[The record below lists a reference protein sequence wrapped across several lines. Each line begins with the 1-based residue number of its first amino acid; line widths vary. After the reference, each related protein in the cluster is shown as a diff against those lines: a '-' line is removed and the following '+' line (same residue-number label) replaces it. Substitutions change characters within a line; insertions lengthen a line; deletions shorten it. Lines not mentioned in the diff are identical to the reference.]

1 MRQGKR
7 NGWLANGSSYGMA
20 SEGCLCCEYRTQ
32 GRPASSDLTIICRMN
47 NYEHTGSSAGKHAA
61 QRPDLERVQLNAAES
76 PYPTAP
82 RNVREEQRAQA
93 QRQRAAAVAE
103 QAAQSAATAQAA
115 LGQQPT
121 QAIPGQQPTEA
132 IPGPRRG
139 KHGRA
144 RNAQQ
149 VRNGWDAQQTQTIP
163 GQQPTQAIPG
173 QQPTEAMPRGK
184 HGKRSRNGKP
194 RKKSFVTRKVEAWC
208 SRVLGA
214 VSGDG
219 LAEQEAEYASG
230 RTTRDYVWNTVGVGL
245 WGMVFPVLTIV
256 VTQLAGAEQAGMF
269 SLAFVTA
276 LLLMFVGNYGV
287 RNFQASD
294 LDEEYSFA
302 DYQANRVL
310 TVVIMLVAGIT
321 YCKFRG
327 YTDQMWLMSLGVY
340 LYKAVDALADV
351 YEGRLQQVD
360 KLYLAGISQAFRS
373 AAALIGFSLALL
385 ITRNVGVSSIVM
397 AVIAALTFVVFTFP
411 LAQLETPKSRS
422 ANAKRVIGLL
432 KQCFPLFVALFMYNL
447 IDNKPKCVMEGA
459 LSYDNQLYYNALYFP
474 AHAILLTSGFIYK
487 PMLLK
492 MANAWADP
500 AKRKKFDLII
510 VVMFVIIVAIT
521 VVMAG
526 AMSWFGL
533 AIMSFLYGIDFEQY
547 RGLCFVMLAAGGVTA
562 GIEFLYQVITVL
574 RRQRAVT
581 KLYLI
586 TFGFS
591 LFVPVLLVIFAGLP
605 GAVIGYLIV
614 MCILLVLLVSEYAS
628 IRMDLHRKLTGKAAP
643 DAEMPRAA
651 RTAAMAPVQVAGAQ
665 AVGVQAVAAGV
676 PQAVAATQAQVQQA
690 AAAPQ
695 AGAPAEANVAVRG
708 AHAPKTPMANAPS
721 EAAAAGNPTP
731 DRSTAAGNANR
742 QASAPARLFVPEVY
756 DTAPIS
762 WTAGG
767 TVGIAQPEPEAPEP
781 ADEESKGSNA

>member
-1 MRQGKR
+1 
-7 NGWLANGSSYGMA
+7 
-20 SEGCLCCEYRTQ
+20 
-32 GRPASSDLTIICRMN
+32 MN
-47 NYEHTGSSAGKHAA
+47 NYEHTGSSTGKHAA

-103 QAAQSAATAQAA
+103 QVAQSAATAQAT

-121 QAIPGQQPTEA
+121 QVIPGQQPTEA

-149 VRNGWDAQQTQTIP
+149 VRNEWDAQQTQAVYGQQPTQAVY

-173 QQPTEAMPRGK
+173 QQPTAAMPGGQPTEAMPRGK

-385 ITRNVGVSSIVM
+385 ITRNVGVSSIIM

-422 ANAKRVIGLL
+422 ANAKRVIALL

-447 IDNKPKCVMEGA
+447 IDNMPKFVMEGA

-591 LFVPVLLVIFAGLP
+591 LFVPVLLVNFTGLP

-665 AVGVQAVAAGV
+665 AAGVQAVAAGV
-676 PQAVAATQAQVQQA
+676 PQAGAATQAQVQQA
-690 AAAPQ
+690 AAAQAAQATVVQQ
-695 AGAPAEANVAVRG
+695 AGAPAQANAAARG
-708 AHAPKTPMANAPS
+708 AHAPKAPLANAPV
-721 EAAAAGNPTP
+721 EASAAGNPTP
-731 DRSTAAGNANR
+731 DRSTAAGNANH
-742 QASAPARLFVPEVY
+742 QTSAPARLFVPEVY

-781 ADEESKGSNA
+781 AGEEGKGSNA

>member
-1 MRQGKR
+1 
-7 NGWLANGSSYGMA
+7 
-20 SEGCLCCEYRTQ
+20 
-32 GRPASSDLTIICRMN
+32 MN

-82 RNVREEQRAQA
+82 RNVREA
-93 QRQRAAAVAE
+93 QRERAAAMAE
-103 QAAQSAATAQAA
+103 QAAQSAAT
-115 LGQQPT
+115 T
-121 QAIPGQQPTEA
+121 QAIPGQQPTQAIPSQQPTAA
-132 IPGPRRG
+132 IPGTRRG

-149 VRNGWDAQQTQTIP
+149 VRSDWDAQQTQAVY

-173 QQPTEAMPRGK
+173 QQPTAAMPGAQATEAMPRGK
-184 HGKRSRNGKP
+184 HGKRARNGKP

-411 LAQLETPKSRS
+411 LAQLETPKSRRAS
-422 ANAKRVIGLL
+422 AKRVIALL

-447 IDNKPKCVMEGA
+447 IDNMPKFVMEGA

-500 AKRKKFDLII
+500 SKRKKFDLII

-521 VVMAG
+521 VVVAG

-591 LFVPVLLVIFAGLP
+591 LFVPVLLVNFTGLP

-651 RTAAMAPVQVAGAQ
+651 RTGAMAPVQVAGAQ
-665 AVGVQAVAAGV
+665 AVAAAGAAPQAVDV
-676 PQAVAATQAQVQQA
+676 PMQAQVQQAVAATQAQQTAAAQTAQAAVTQQA
-690 AAAPQ
+690 NPAA
-695 AGAPAEANVAVRG
+695 RG
-708 AHAPKTPMANAPS
+708 AHAPKASITES
-721 EAAAAGNPTP
+721 PTP
-731 DRSTAAGNANR
+731 DRSAVGDADR
-742 QASAPARLFVPEVY
+742 QTPAPGRRLVPEMY
-756 DTAPIS
+756 DAAPIS
-762 WTAGG
+762 WSAGG
-767 TVGIAQPEPEAPEP
+767 TAGIAQPEPEAPESN
-781 ADEESKGSNA
+781 DEGEDGNA

>member
-1 MRQGKR
+1 
-7 NGWLANGSSYGMA
+7 
-20 SEGCLCCEYRTQ
+20 
-32 GRPASSDLTIICRMN
+32 MN
-47 NYEHTGSSAGKHAA
+47 NYEHTDSSAGKHAA

-93 QRQRAAAVAE
+93 QRQRAAAMAE
-103 QAAQSAATAQAA
+103 QAAQSAATTQAIPGQQQTQA
-115 LGQQPT
+115 IPGQQPT

-149 VRNGWDAQQTQTIP
+149 VRNGWDAQQTQAVYS
-163 GQQPTQAIPG
+163 QQPTQAIPG
-173 QQPTEAMPRGK
+173 QQPTAAMPGCQPTEAMPRGK

-245 WGMVFPVLTIV
+245 WGIVFPVLTIV

-422 ANAKRVIGLL
+422 ANAKRVIALL

-447 IDNKPKCVMEGA
+447 IDNMPKFVMEGA

-510 VVMFVIIVAIT
+510 VVMLVIIVAIT
-521 VVMAG
+521 VVVAG

-591 LFVPVLLVIFAGLP
+591 LFVPVLLVNFTGLP

-651 RTAAMAPVQVAGAQ
+651 RTAAMAPVQVAGAGAQ
-665 AVGVQAVAAGV
+665 AAGVQAVAASV
-676 PQAVAATQAQVQQA
+676 PQAVAATQAQQA
-690 AAAPQ
+690 E
-695 AGAPAEANVAVRG
+695 APAEANAAARG
-708 AHAPKTPMANAPS
+708 AHAPKEPMANAPV
-721 EAAAAGNPTP
+721 EASADVNPTP
-731 DRSTAAGNANR
+731 DRSTAAGNADR
-742 QASAPARLFVPEVY
+742 QASAPARLFVPDVY

-781 ADEESKGSNA
+781 AGEKGEDDNG

>member
-1 MRQGKR
+1 
-7 NGWLANGSSYGMA
+7 
-20 SEGCLCCEYRTQ
+20 
-32 GRPASSDLTIICRMN
+32 MN

-82 RNVREEQRAQA
+82 RNVREA
-93 QRQRAAAVAE
+93 QRERAAAMAE
-103 QAAQSAATAQAA
+103 QAAQSAAT
-115 LGQQPT
+115 T
-121 QAIPGQQPTEA
+121 QA
-132 IPGPRRG
+132 
-139 KHGRA
+139 
-144 RNAQQ
+144 
-149 VRNGWDAQQTQTIP
+149 IP

-173 QQPTEAMPRGK
+173 QQPTEAIGGTRRGKHGRARNAQQVRSDWDTQPTQAVYGQQPTQAIPGQQPTAAMPGAQATEAMPRGK
-184 HGKRSRNGKP
+184 HGKRARNGKP

-447 IDNKPKCVMEGA
+447 IDNMPKFVMEGA

-500 AKRKKFDLII
+500 TKRKKFDLII

-521 VVMAG
+521 VVVAG

-591 LFVPVLLVIFAGLP
+591 LFVPVLLVNFTGLP

-651 RTAAMAPVQVAGAQ
+651 RTGAMAPVQVAGTSAQ
-665 AVGVQAVAAGV
+665 ADVA
-676 PQAVAATQAQVQQA
+676 QQA
-690 AAAPQ
+690 DA
-695 AGAPAEANVAVRG
+695 AVRG
-708 AHAPKTPMANAPS
+708 AHAPKAPIANAPA
-721 EAAAAGNPTP
+721 EAAAAGNPAP
-731 DRSTAAGNANR
+731 DRSAAGNADR
-742 QASAPARLFVPEVY
+742 QASAPARQFVPEAY

-767 TVGIAQPEPEAPEP
+767 TVGIAQPEPESPEP
-781 ADEESKGSNA
+781 AGEEGEGDNA

>member
-1 MRQGKR
+1 
-7 NGWLANGSSYGMA
+7 
-20 SEGCLCCEYRTQ
+20 
-32 GRPASSDLTIICRMN
+32 MN

-115 LGQQPT
+115 LDQQPT

-132 IPGPRRG
+132 IPGARRG

-149 VRNGWDAQQTQTIP
+149 VRNGRDSQQTQTIP

-173 QQPTEAMPRGK
+173 QQPTAAMPGCQPTEAMPRGK

-422 ANAKRVIGLL
+422 ANAKRVIALL

-447 IDNKPKCVMEGA
+447 IDNMPKFVMEGA

-521 VVMAG
+521 VVVAG

-591 LFVPVLLVIFAGLP
+591 LFVPVLLVNFTGLP

-651 RTAAMAPVQVAGAQ
+651 RTAAMAPVQVAGASAQ
-665 AVGVQAVAAGV
+665 SAAVGM

>member
-1 MRQGKR
+1 
-7 NGWLANGSSYGMA
+7 
-20 SEGCLCCEYRTQ
+20 
-32 GRPASSDLTIICRMN
+32 MN

-103 QAAQSAATAQAA
+103 QAAQSAAT
-115 LGQQPT
+115 T
-121 QAIPGQQPTEA
+121 Q
-132 IPGPRRG
+132 
-139 KHGRA
+139 
-144 RNAQQ
+144 
-149 VRNGWDAQQTQTIP
+149 VIP

-184 HGKRSRNGKP
+184 HGRRSRNGKP

-397 AVIAALTFVVFTFP
+397 AVIAAITFVVFTFP
-411 LAQLETPKSRS
+411 LAQLETPKSRR
-422 ANAKRVIGLL
+422 ANAKRVIALL

-447 IDNKPKCVMEGA
+447 IDNMPKFVMEGA

-510 VVMFVIIVAIT
+510 VVMFVIIVGIT
-521 VVMAG
+521 VVVAG

-591 LFVPVLLVIFAGLP
+591 LFVPVLLVNFTGLP

-643 DAEMPRAA
+643 DAEMPRAS
-651 RTAAMAPVQVAGAQ
+651 RTGAMAPVQVAGAGASAMPQ
-665 AVGVQAVAAGV
+665 AAGV
-676 PQAVAATQAQVQQA
+676 PQAVAAGMPQMAGAPMQTQQA
-690 AAAPQ
+690 AVAQTAQMASAPQ
-695 AGAPAEANVAVRG
+695 TDAAVRG
-708 AHAPKTPMANAPS
+708 AHAPKAPVANVPS
-721 EAAAAGNPTP
+721 EAAAGNPTP
-731 DRSTAAGNANR
+731 DRNVAGNVDR
-742 QASAPARLFVPEVY
+742 QASAPGCRFVPEMY
-756 DTAPIS
+756 DAAPIS

-767 TVGIAQPEPEAPEP
+767 TVGIAQPEPEAPESN
-781 ADEESKGSNA
+781 DEGEDDNKA

>member
-1 MRQGKR
+1 MSTR
-7 NGWLANGSSYGMA
+7 
-20 SEGCLCCEYRTQ
+20 
-32 GRPASSDLTIICRMN
+32 RPA
-47 NYEHTGSSAGKHAA
+47 AG
-61 QRPDLERVQLNAAES
+61 
-76 PYPTAP
+76 
-82 RNVREEQRAQA
+82 
-93 QRQRAAAVAE
+93 
-103 QAAQSAATAQAA
+103 
-115 LGQQPT
+115 
-121 QAIPGQQPTEA
+121 
-132 IPGPRRG
+132 
-139 KHGRA
+139 
-144 RNAQQ
+144 
-149 VRNGWDAQQTQTIP
+149 
-163 GQQPTQAIPG
+163 
-173 QQPTEAMPRGK
+173 
-184 HGKRSRNGKP
+184 
-194 RKKSFVTRKVEAWC
+194 
-208 SRVLGA
+208 
-214 VSGDG
+214 
-219 LAEQEAEYASG
+219 
-230 RTTRDYVWNTVGVGL
+230 
-245 WGMVFPVLTIV
+245 
-256 VTQLAGAEQAGMF
+256 
-269 SLAFVTA
+269 
-276 LLLMFVGNYGV
+276 
-287 RNFQASD
+287 
-294 LDEEYSFA
+294 
-302 DYQANRVL
+302 
-310 TVVIMLVAGIT
+310 
-321 YCKFRG
+321 
-327 YTDQMWLMSLGVY
+327 
-340 LYKAVDALADV
+340 
-351 YEGRLQQVD
+351 D

-447 IDNKPKCVMEGA
+447 IDNMPKFVMEGA

-526 AMSWFGL
+526 AMGWFGL

-574 RRQRAVT
+574 RRQRRRDQAVPDH
-581 KLYLI
+581 LR
-586 TFGFS
+586 
-591 LFVPVLLVIFAGLP
+591 VQPVRACSAGELH
-605 GAVIGYLIV
+605 GAARRRDRIPDRHVHPAGAAGQRIRVHSHGP
-614 MCILLVLLVSEYAS
+614 AS
-628 IRMDLHRKLTGKAAP
+628 QAHRQGRA

-665 AVGVQAVAAGV
+665 AAGVQAVAASV
-676 PQAVAATQAQVQQA
+676 PQAAAAAQAQVQQA
-690 AAAPQ
+690 AAAQAAQATVVQQ
-695 AGAPAEANVAVRG
+695 AGAPAEANAAARG
-708 AHAPKTPMANAPS
+708 AHAPKAPLANAPS

-731 DRSTAAGNANR
+731 DRSTTAGNANR

-781 ADEESKGSNA
+781 AGEEGKGSNA

>member
-1 MRQGKR
+1 
-7 NGWLANGSSYGMA
+7 
-20 SEGCLCCEYRTQ
+20 
-32 GRPASSDLTIICRMN
+32 MN

-93 QRQRAAAVAE
+93 QRQRAAAAAE
-103 QAAQSAATAQAA
+103 QAAQSAATTQAIP
-115 LGQQPT
+115 GQQPT
-121 QAIPGQQPTEA
+121 QAIPGQQPTEVIGGA
-132 IPGPRRG
+132 RRG

-149 VRNGWDAQQTQTIP
+149 VRNGWDTQQTQAVY

-173 QQPTEAMPRGK
+173 QQPTAAMPGAQATEAMPRGK

-327 YTDQMWLMSLGVY
+327 YADQMWLMSLGVY

-397 AVIAALTFVVFTFP
+397 AVIAAITFVVFTFP

-447 IDNKPKCVMEGA
+447 IDNMPKFVMEGA

-510 VVMFVIIVAIT
+510 VVMFVIIVGIT
-521 VVMAG
+521 VVVAG

-591 LFVPVLLVIFAGLP
+591 LFVPVLLVNFTGLP

-651 RTAAMAPVQVAGAQ
+651 RTGAMAPVKVAGAS
-665 AVGVQAVAAGV
+665 A
-676 PQAVAATQAQVQQA
+676 QA
-690 AAAPQ
+690 AAAPMQ
-695 AGAPAEANVAVRG
+695 AQAQWAAVSPQAQAQAQQAAVAPQAQAQAMQQTAAAQATQATAVQQTDAAARG
-708 AHAPKTPMANAPS
+708 AHAPKAPMAS
-721 EAAAAGNPTP
+721 
-731 DRSTAAGNANR
+731 
-742 QASAPARLFVPEVY
+742 
-756 DTAPIS
+756 APIS

-767 TVGIAQPEPEAPEP
+767 TVGIAQTEPETPESSGE
-781 ADEESKGSNA
+781 DNGGNA

>member
-1 MRQGKR
+1 
-7 NGWLANGSSYGMA
+7 
-20 SEGCLCCEYRTQ
+20 
-32 GRPASSDLTIICRMN
+32 MN

-82 RNVREEQRAQA
+82 RNVREA
-93 QRQRAAAVAE
+93 QRERAAAMAE
-103 QAAQSAATAQAA
+103 QAAQSAAT
-115 LGQQPT
+115 T
-121 QAIPGQQPTEA
+121 QA
-132 IPGPRRG
+132 
-139 KHGRA
+139 
-144 RNAQQ
+144 
-149 VRNGWDAQQTQTIP
+149 IP

-173 QQPTEAMPRGK
+173 QQPTAAIPGTRRGKHGRARNAQQVRSDWDAQQTQAAYGQQPTQAIPGQQPTAAMPGSQATESMPRGK
-184 HGKRSRNGKP
+184 HGKRARNGKP

-340 LYKAVDALADV
+340 LYKAIDALADV

-411 LAQLETPKSRS
+411 LAQLETPKSRRAS
-422 ANAKRVIGLL
+422 AKRVIALL

-447 IDNKPKCVMEGA
+447 IDNMPKFVMEGA

-500 AKRKKFDLII
+500 SKRKKFDLII
-510 VVMFVIIVAIT
+510 VVMFVIIVGIT
-521 VVMAG
+521 VVVAG

-591 LFVPVLLVIFAGLP
+591 LFVPVLLVNFTGLP

-651 RTAAMAPVQVAGAQ
+651 RTGAMAPVQVAGAG
-665 AVGVQAVAAGV
+665 AGVMPQAVAAGM
-676 PQAVAATQAQVQQA
+676 PQTAGAPLQAQAQQA
-690 AAAPQ
+690 AVAQASQAASAPQ
-695 AGAPAEANVAVRG
+695 ADAAVRG
-708 AHAPKTPMANAPS
+708 AHAAKTPAANAPR

-731 DRSTAAGNANR
+731 DRNAAGDADR
-742 QASAPARLFVPEVY
+742 QASAPGRRFVPQVY
-756 DTAPIS
+756 DAAPIS

-767 TVGIAQPEPEAPEP
+767 TVGIAQPEPEAPES
-781 ADEESKGSNA
+781 AGEEDEGVNA

>member
-1 MRQGKR
+1 
-7 NGWLANGSSYGMA
+7 
-20 SEGCLCCEYRTQ
+20 
-32 GRPASSDLTIICRMN
+32 MN

-121 QAIPGQQPTEA
+121 QAIPGQQPTE
-132 IPGPRRG
+132 
-139 KHGRA
+139 
-144 RNAQQ
+144 
-149 VRNGWDAQQTQTIP
+149 
-163 GQQPTQAIPG
+163 AIPG

-447 IDNKPKCVMEGA
+447 IDNMPKFVMEGA

-591 LFVPVLLVIFAGLP
+591 LFVPVLLVNFTGLP

>member
-1 MRQGKR
+1 
-7 NGWLANGSSYGMA
+7 
-20 SEGCLCCEYRTQ
+20 
-32 GRPASSDLTIICRMN
+32 MN
-47 NYEHTGSSAGKHAA
+47 NYEHTGSSTGKHAA

-103 QAAQSAATAQAA
+103 QVAQSAATAQAT

-121 QAIPGQQPTEA
+121 QVIPGQQPTEA

-149 VRNGWDAQQTQTIP
+149 VRNEWDAQQTQAVYGQQPTQAVY

-173 QQPTEAMPRGK
+173 QQPTAAMPGGQPTEAMPRGK

-385 ITRNVGVSSIVM
+385 ITRNVGVSSIIM

-422 ANAKRVIGLL
+422 ANAKRVIALL

-447 IDNKPKCVMEGA
+447 IDNMPKFVMEGA

-492 MANAWADP
+492 MANAWADL

-591 LFVPVLLVIFAGLP
+591 LFVPVLLVNFTGLP

-665 AVGVQAVAAGV
+665 AAGVQAVAAGV
-676 PQAVAATQAQVQQA
+676 PQAGAATQAQVQQA
-690 AAAPQ
+690 AAAQAAQATVVQQ
-695 AGAPAEANVAVRG
+695 AGAPAQANAAARG
-708 AHAPKTPMANAPS
+708 AHAPKAPLANAPV
-721 EAAAAGNPTP
+721 EASAAGNPTP
-731 DRSTAAGNANR
+731 DRSTAAGNANH
-742 QASAPARLFVPEVY
+742 QTSAPARLFVPEVY

-781 ADEESKGSNA
+781 AGEEGKGSNA

>member
-1 MRQGKR
+1 
-7 NGWLANGSSYGMA
+7 
-20 SEGCLCCEYRTQ
+20 
-32 GRPASSDLTIICRMN
+32 MN

-103 QAAQSAATAQAA
+103 QAAQSAATTQAIPS
-115 LGQQPT
+115 QQPT

-132 IPGPRRG
+132 IGGARRG

-149 VRNGWDAQQTQTIP
+149 VRNDWDAQQTQAVY

-173 QQPTEAMPRGK
+173 QQPTAAMPGVQATEAIPRGK
-184 HGKRSRNGKP
+184 HGKRARNGKP

-230 RTTRDYVWNTVGVGL
+230 RTTRDYVWNTIGVGL

-310 TVVIMLVAGIT
+310 TVVIMLMAGIT

-411 LAQLETPKSRS
+411 LAQLETPKSRR
-422 ANAKRVIGLL
+422 ANAKRVIALL

-447 IDNKPKCVMEGA
+447 IDNMPKFVMEGA

-510 VVMFVIIVAIT
+510 VVMFVIIVGIT
-521 VVMAG
+521 VVVAG

-591 LFVPVLLVIFAGLP
+591 LFVPVLLVNFTGLP

-643 DAEMPRAA
+643 DAEMPRAS
-651 RTAAMAPVQVAGAQ
+651 RTGAMAPVQVAGAGAQ
-665 AVGVQAVAAGV
+665 ADV
-676 PQAVAATQAQVQQA
+676 VQQA
-690 AAAPQ
+690 DA
-695 AGAPAEANVAVRG
+695 AVRG
-708 AHAPKTPMANAPS
+708 AHAPKAPVV
-721 EAAAAGNPTP
+721 N
-731 DRSTAAGNANR
+731 
-742 QASAPARLFVPEVY
+742 
-756 DTAPIS
+756 APIS

-767 TVGIAQPEPEAPEP
+767 TVGIAQPEPEAPESD
-781 ADEESKGSNA
+781 DEGEDGNA

>member
-1 MRQGKR
+1 
-7 NGWLANGSSYGMA
+7 
-20 SEGCLCCEYRTQ
+20 
-32 GRPASSDLTIICRMN
+32 MN

-103 QAAQSAATAQAA
+103 QAAQSAATTQAIPGQQQTQA
-115 LGQQPT
+115 IPGQQPT

-132 IPGPRRG
+132 TGGARRG

-149 VRNGWDAQQTQTIP
+149 VRNGWDAQQTQAVY

-173 QQPTEAMPRGK
+173 QQPTAAMPGAQPTEAMPRGK

-194 RKKSFVTRKVEAWC
+194 RKKSFITRKVEAWC

-230 RTTRDYVWNTVGVGL
+230 RTTRDYVWNTIGVGL

-397 AVIAALTFVVFTFP
+397 AVIAAVTFVVLTFP
-411 LAQLETPKSRS
+411 LAQLETPKSRR
-422 ANAKRVIGLL
+422 ANAKRVIALL

-447 IDNKPKCVMEGA
+447 IDNMPKFVMEGA

-510 VVMFVIIVAIT
+510 VVMFVIIVGIT
-521 VVMAG
+521 VVVAG

-547 RGLCFVMLAAGGVTA
+547 RGLCFVMLTAGGVTA

-591 LFVPVLLVIFAGLP
+591 LFVPVLLVNFTGLP

-643 DAEMPRAA
+643 DAEMPRAS
-651 RTAAMAPVQVAGAQ
+651 RTGAMAPVQVAGAGASAMPQ
-665 AVGVQAVAAGV
+665 AAGV
-676 PQAVAATQAQVQQA
+676 PQAVAAGM
-690 AAAPQ
+690 PQ
-695 AGAPAEANVAVRG
+695 MAGAPMQAQQADAAVRG
-708 AHAPKTPMANAPS
+708 AHAPKAPMANAPS
-721 EAAAAGNPTP
+721 EAAAGNPTP
-731 DRSTAAGNANR
+731 DRNAAGNVDR
-742 QASAPARLFVPEVY
+742 QASAPGRRFVPEMY
-756 DTAPIS
+756 DAAPIS

-767 TVGIAQPEPEAPEP
+767 TVGIAQPEPETPESN
-781 ADEESKGSNA
+781 DEGEDDSKA

>member
-1 MRQGKR
+1 
-7 NGWLANGSSYGMA
+7 
-20 SEGCLCCEYRTQ
+20 
-32 GRPASSDLTIICRMN
+32 MN

-121 QAIPGQQPTEA
+121 QAIPGQQPTET

-149 VRNGWDAQQTQTIP
+149 VRNGWDAQQTQAVY

-173 QQPTEAMPRGK
+173 QQPTAAMPGGK

-422 ANAKRVIGLL
+422 ANAKRVIALL

-447 IDNKPKCVMEGA
+447 IDNMPKFVMEGA

-591 LFVPVLLVIFAGLP
+591 LFVPVLLVNFTGLP

-651 RTAAMAPVQVAGAQ
+651 RTAAMAPVQVAGASAQ
-665 AVGVQAVAAGV
+665 STAVDM
-676 PQAVAATQAQVQQA
+676 PQAVAATQAQVQQPAAAQQA

-708 AHAPKTPMANAPS
+708 AHAPKAPMANAPS

-731 DRSTAAGNANR
+731 DRSTTAGNANR

-781 ADEESKGSNA
+781 AGEEGKGSNA

>member
-1 MRQGKR
+1 
-7 NGWLANGSSYGMA
+7 
-20 SEGCLCCEYRTQ
+20 
-32 GRPASSDLTIICRMN
+32 MN

-82 RNVREEQRAQA
+82 RNVREA
-93 QRQRAAAVAE
+93 QRERAAAMAE
-103 QAAQSAATAQAA
+103 QAAQSAAT
-115 LGQQPT
+115 T
-121 QAIPGQQPTEA
+121 QA
-132 IPGPRRG
+132 
-139 KHGRA
+139 
-144 RNAQQ
+144 
-149 VRNGWDAQQTQTIP
+149 IP

-173 QQPTEAMPRGK
+173 QQPTQAIPGQQPTQAIPSQQPTAAIPGTRRGKHGRARNAQQVRSDWDAPQTQAAYGQQPTQAIPGQQPTAAMPGSQATESMPRGK
-184 HGKRSRNGKP
+184 HGKRARNGKP

-245 WGMVFPVLTIV
+245 WGMAFPVLTIV

-310 TVVIMLVAGIT
+310 TVIIMLVAGIT

-340 LYKAVDALADV
+340 LYKAIDALADV

-411 LAQLETPKSRS
+411 LAQLETPKSRRAS
-422 ANAKRVIGLL
+422 AKRVIALL

-447 IDNKPKCVMEGA
+447 IDNMPKFVMEGA

-500 AKRKKFDLII
+500 SKRKKFDLII
-510 VVMFVIIVAIT
+510 VVMFVIIVGIT
-521 VVMAG
+521 VVVAG

-591 LFVPVLLVIFAGLP
+591 LFVPVLLVNFTGLP

-651 RTAAMAPVQVAGAQ
+651 RTGAMAPVQVAGAG
-665 AVGVQAVAAGV
+665 AGVMPQAVAAGM
-676 PQAVAATQAQVQQA
+676 PQTAGAPLQAQAQQA
-690 AAAPQ
+690 AVAQASQAASAPQ
-695 AGAPAEANVAVRG
+695 ADAAVRG
-708 AHAPKTPMANAPS
+708 AHAAKTPAANAPR

-731 DRSTAAGNANR
+731 DRNAAGDADR
-742 QASAPARLFVPEVY
+742 QASAPGRRFVPQVY
-756 DTAPIS
+756 DAAPIS

-767 TVGIAQPEPEAPEP
+767 TVGIAQPEPEAPES
-781 ADEESKGSNA
+781 AGEEDEGVNA

>member
-1 MRQGKR
+1 
-7 NGWLANGSSYGMA
+7 
-20 SEGCLCCEYRTQ
+20 
-32 GRPASSDLTIICRMN
+32 MN

-93 QRQRAAAVAE
+93 QRQRAAAVAK
-103 QAAQSAATAQAA
+103 QASRSAATTQAIPGQQQTQA
-115 LGQQPT
+115 IPGQQPT

-132 IPGPRRG
+132 IGGERRG

-149 VRNGWDAQQTQTIP
+149 VRNNWDAQPTQAVY

-173 QQPTEAMPRGK
+173 QQPTAAMPGGQPTAAMPGGQPTEAMPRGK

-397 AVIAALTFVVFTFP
+397 AVIAAITFVVFTFP

-447 IDNKPKCVMEGA
+447 IDNMPKFVMEGA

-500 AKRKKFDLII
+500 TKRKKFDLII

-521 VVMAG
+521 VVVAG

-591 LFVPVLLVIFAGLP
+591 LFVPVLLVNFTGLP

-651 RTAAMAPVQVAGAQ
+651 RTGAMAPVQVAGAGER
-665 AVGVQAVAAGV
+665 AAAGV
-676 PQAVAATQAQVQQA
+676 VPQATVAPMQAQAMAGGAVPQAAGAPMRAAAAQQATAAQVQRA
-690 AAAPQ
+690 AAQ
-695 AGAPAEANVAVRG
+695 RAV
-708 AHAPKTPMANAPS
+708 
-721 EAAAAGNPTP
+721 
-731 DRSTAAGNANR
+731 
-742 QASAPARLFVPEVY
+742 
-756 DTAPIS
+756 APIS

-767 TVGIAQPEPEAPEP
+767 TVGIVQPEPEAPEP
-781 ADEESKGSNA
+781 AGEEGEDDNG

>member
-1 MRQGKR
+1 
-7 NGWLANGSSYGMA
+7 
-20 SEGCLCCEYRTQ
+20 
-32 GRPASSDLTIICRMN
+32 MN

-82 RNVREEQRAQA
+82 RNVREA
-93 QRQRAAAVAE
+93 QRERAAAMAE
-103 QAAQSAATAQAA
+103 QAAQSAAT
-115 LGQQPT
+115 T
-121 QAIPGQQPTEA
+121 QAIPGQQPTQAIPSQQPTAA
-132 IPGPRRG
+132 IPGTRRG

-149 VRNGWDAQQTQTIP
+149 VRSDWDAQQTQAVY

-173 QQPTEAMPRGK
+173 QQPTVAMPGAQPTESMPRGK

-340 LYKAVDALADV
+340 LYKAIDALADV

-447 IDNKPKCVMEGA
+447 IDNMPKFVMEGA

-526 AMSWFGL
+526 AMGWFGL

-591 LFVPVLLVIFAGLP
+591 LFVPVLLVNFTGLP

-643 DAEMPRAA
+643 DAEMPRAS
-651 RTAAMAPVQVAGAQ
+651 RTGAMAPVQVAGAGTSAMPQ
-665 AVGVQAVAAGV
+665 AAGV
-676 PQAVAATQAQVQQA
+676 PQAVAAGMPQMAGAPMQVQQA
-690 AAAPQ
+690 AVAQAAQAASAPQ
-695 AGAPAEANVAVRG
+695 ADAAVRG
-708 AHAPKTPMANAPS
+708 AHAPKAPVTNAPR

-731 DRSTAAGNANR
+731 DRSSTGDADR
-742 QASAPARLFVPEVY
+742 QASAPGRRFVPEMY
-756 DTAPIS
+756 DAAPIS

-767 TVGIAQPEPEAPEP
+767 TVGITQPEPEAPESD
-781 ADEESKGSNA
+781 DEGEDDNA

>member
-1 MRQGKR
+1 
-7 NGWLANGSSYGMA
+7 
-20 SEGCLCCEYRTQ
+20 
-32 GRPASSDLTIICRMN
+32 MN

-82 RNVREEQRAQA
+82 RNVREA
-93 QRQRAAAVAE
+93 QRERAAAMAE
-103 QAAQSAATAQAA
+103 QAAQSAATTQTIP
-115 LGQQPT
+115 GQQPT
-121 QAIPGQQPTEA
+121 QAIPNQQSTA
-132 IPGPRRG
+132 AVPGTRRG

-149 VRNGWDAQQTQTIP
+149 VRSDWDAQPTQAVY

-173 QQPTEAMPRGK
+173 QQPTATMPGAQATEAIPRGK
-184 HGKRSRNGKP
+184 HGKRARNGKP

-340 LYKAVDALADV
+340 LYKAIDALADV

-411 LAQLETPKSRS
+411 LAQLETPKSRRAS
-422 ANAKRVIGLL
+422 AKRVIALL

-447 IDNKPKCVMEGA
+447 IDNMPKFVMEGA

-500 AKRKKFDLII
+500 SKRKKFDLII
-510 VVMFVIIVAIT
+510 VVMFVIIVGIT
-521 VVMAG
+521 VVVAG

-591 LFVPVLLVIFAGLP
+591 LFVPVLLVNFTGLP

-651 RTAAMAPVQVAGAQ
+651 RTGAMAPVQVAGAG
-665 AVGVQAVAAGV
+665 AGVMPQAAGV
-676 PQAVAATQAQVQQA
+676 PQA
-690 AAAPQ
+690 
-695 AGAPAEANVAVRG
+695 AGAPMQAQQADAAVRG
-708 AHAPKTPMANAPS
+708 AHAPKAPVANAPS
-721 EAAAAGNPTP
+721 EAAAGNPTP
-731 DRSTAAGNANR
+731 DRNAAGNVDR
-742 QASAPARLFVPEVY
+742 QASAPGRRFVPEMY
-756 DTAPIS
+756 DAAPIS

-767 TVGIAQPEPEAPEP
+767 TVGIAQPEPEAPESN
-781 ADEESKGSNA
+781 DEGEDGNA

>member
-1 MRQGKR
+1 M
-7 NGWLANGSSYGMA
+7 
-20 SEGCLCCEYRTQ
+20 
-32 GRPASSDLTIICRMN
+32 
-47 NYEHTGSSAGKHAA
+47 
-61 QRPDLERVQLNAAES
+61 
-76 PYPTAP
+76 
-82 RNVREEQRAQA
+82 
-93 QRQRAAAVAE
+93 
-103 QAAQSAATAQAA
+103 
-115 LGQQPT
+115 
-121 QAIPGQQPTEA
+121 
-132 IPGPRRG
+132 
-139 KHGRA
+139 
-144 RNAQQ
+144 
-149 VRNGWDAQQTQTIP
+149 
-163 GQQPTQAIPG
+163 
-173 QQPTEAMPRGK
+173 
-184 HGKRSRNGKP
+184 
-194 RKKSFVTRKVEAWC
+194 
-208 SRVLGA
+208 
-214 VSGDG
+214 
-219 LAEQEAEYASG
+219 
-230 RTTRDYVWNTVGVGL
+230 
-245 WGMVFPVLTIV
+245 
-256 VTQLAGAEQAGMF
+256 
-269 SLAFVTA
+269 
-276 LLLMFVGNYGV
+276 
-287 RNFQASD
+287 
-294 LDEEYSFA
+294 
-302 DYQANRVL
+302 
-310 TVVIMLVAGIT
+310 
-321 YCKFRG
+321 
-327 YTDQMWLMSLGVY
+327 
-340 LYKAVDALADV
+340 
-351 YEGRLQQVD
+351 
-360 KLYLAGISQAFRS
+360 
-373 AAALIGFSLALL
+373 
-385 ITRNVGVSSIVM
+385 
-397 AVIAALTFVVFTFP
+397 VFTFP

-422 ANAKRVIGLL
+422 ANAKRVIALL

-447 IDNKPKCVMEGA
+447 IDNMPKFVMEGA

-591 LFVPVLLVIFAGLP
+591 LFVPVLLVNFTGLP

-651 RTAAMAPVQVAGAQ
+651 RTGAMAPVQVAGASAQ
-665 AVGVQAVAAGV
+665 SAAVGM

-690 AAAPQ
+690 AAAQAAQATVVQQ
-695 AGAPAEANVAVRG
+695 AGAPDAASVAVRG
-708 AHAPKTPMANAPS
+708 AHAPKAPMANAPS

-731 DRSTAAGNANR
+731 DRSTAAGNANH
-742 QASAPARLFVPEVY
+742 QTSAPARLFVPEVY

-767 TVGIAQPEPEAPEP
+767 TVGIAQPEPEAPKP
-781 ADEESKGSNA
+781 AGEEGKGINA

>member
-1 MRQGKR
+1 
-7 NGWLANGSSYGMA
+7 
-20 SEGCLCCEYRTQ
+20 
-32 GRPASSDLTIICRMN
+32 MN
-47 NYEHTGSSAGKHAA
+47 NYEHTGSSTGKHAA

-103 QAAQSAATAQAA
+103 QVAQSAATAQAT

-121 QAIPGQQPTEA
+121 QVIPGQQPTEA
-132 IPGPRRG
+132 IPGPR
-139 KHGRA
+139 
-144 RNAQQ
+144 
-149 VRNGWDAQQTQTIP
+149 
-163 GQQPTQAIPG
+163 
-173 QQPTEAMPRGK
+173 RGK

-422 ANAKRVIGLL
+422 ANAKRVIALL

-447 IDNKPKCVMEGA
+447 IDNMPKFVMEGA

-591 LFVPVLLVIFAGLP
+591 LFVPVLLVNFTGLP

-651 RTAAMAPVQVAGAQ
+651 RTAAMAPVQVAGASAQ
-665 AVGVQAVAAGV
+665 SAAVGM
-676 PQAVAATQAQVQQA
+676 PQAVAATQAQVQQAAATQQA

-708 AHAPKTPMANAPS
+708 AHVPKTPMANAPS